1 MAERRSGGRC
11 SGSRHGGG
19 SEPNS
24 GRVWRTGSTLTWT
37 SWSRWSRR
45 SGALERRSRSQPQG
59 PRRPTRVARWD
70 SRAQAPRSDEFARIC
85 PTEWK
90 LVIRLLQRLCR
101 SPVSYEGSS
110 RLRVVA
116 GKRLVTAQIAP
127 SMLHS
132 VGGAGIAGVKN
143 RARVDGREVLQ
154 IGRTRDSRPPRGA
167 HHSPLRD
174 EEAQRRSNL
183 FRSHRPRTPELG
195 RWPCRCRRAVRASG
209 RDLPSL
215 RLTWLR

>member
-1 MAERRSGGRC
+1 MLRSCRRATGPGAARRVRAASDRRPVFRSTGKARPVAERRSGGRC
-11 SGSRHGGG
+11 SGSRHGEG

-24 GRVWRTGSTLTWT
+24 GRVWRTGSTLTWI

-45 SGALERRSRSQPQG
+45 SGALGRRSRSQPQG
-59 PRRPTRVARWD
+59 PRRRTRVARSD

-154 IGRTRDSRPPRGA
+154 LD
-167 HHSPLRD
+167 
-174 EEAQRRSNL
+174 
-183 FRSHRPRTPELG
+183 ELG
-195 RWPCRCRRAVRASG
+195 TVGLLAGLAAAR
-209 RDLPSL
+209 
-215 RLTWLR
+215 